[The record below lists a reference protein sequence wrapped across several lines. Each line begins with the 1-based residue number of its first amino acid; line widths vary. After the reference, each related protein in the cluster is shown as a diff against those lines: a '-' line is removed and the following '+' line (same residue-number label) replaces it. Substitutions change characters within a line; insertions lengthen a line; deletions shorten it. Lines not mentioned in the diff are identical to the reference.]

1 MFLSSLKK
9 PEQKTAFMQLARS
22 MMAADGVLHENE
34 QSMLE
39 LMRRELDLPSDYH
52 CQDLS
57 VEQSLT
63 HFETREEQTGVILEL
78 VALALADASI
88 APSEHDILQSAIRV
102 FNYPSERVLSMEDWV
117 RRYCELVREAAR
129 FFV

>member
-9 PEQKTAFMQLARS
+9 PEQKRAFMQLARS

-34 QSMLE
+34 QFMLE
-39 LMRRELDLPSDYH
+39 LMRRELDLPSDCD

-57 VEQSLT
+57 AEQSLT

-78 VALALADASI
+78 IALAFADDSI
-88 APSEHDILQSAIRV
+88 APTEHDILQSAIRV
-102 FNYPSERVLSMEDWV
+102 FDYPPERVVSMEDWV
-117 RRYCELVREAAR
+117 RRYCGLVKEAAS
-129 FFV
+129 FFA